1 MKKYYLF
8 IALVMVAAMTVS
20 CKNNNKKAA
29 KTAEANAEVVEAAK
43 TILADDVLATIDEL
57 VQAYINADGGEIA
70 YEEIIASSLTEEE
83 KLIKPDYLLEASR
96 ANEMVTKSQKL
107 NTLAILLVERPIR
120 IAYGMP
126 TEGTDE
132 VIAHFIADVNSPV
145 NLDGNKDLTLSEK
158 LKKAYEFY
166 KERGDV
172 ADFWQSY
179 GLASVTELGY
189 LISKNTDAFFRNINE
204 DQYAAF
210 LKRVTAVA
218 NAVRFLSEY
227 DPEVKQAWDAFNA
240 GGEVAT
246 DIDLSQE
253 TIEHAKIFFSER
265 EEIFAARRANLLK

>member
-1 MKKYYLF
+1 
-8 IALVMVAAMTVS
+8 MVAAMTVS
-20 CKNNNKKAA
+20 CKNNNKKAESN
-29 KTAEANAEVVEAAK
+29 EADAEVVEAAK
-43 TILADDVLATIDEL
+43 TILADDVMATIDEL

-227 DPEVKQAWDAFNA
+227 DPEVKQAWDAFNI
-240 GGEVAT
+240 GGELAN
-246 DIDLSQE
+246 IDLSQK
-253 TIEHAKIFFSER
+253 TIAPAKAFFSER
-265 EEIFAARRANLLK
+265 EELIAARRAALLN